1 MAIIPQISIF
11 EYEDIEKLGDLERF
25 KLALEGIDD
34 EALMQKLE
42 GKRDKGRDDYPV
54 RKMWNM
60 FIAMRVF
67 EHIKVEPFRRELA
80 RNSQL
85 RRACGLHDG
94 EPRRHLVPPSG
105 VFSRFLASLVEEQ
118 EEIDRIF
125 DTQVSQLYEL
135 VPGFG
140 GDLAGDGK
148 YIDSVANGKP
158 KEGQSA
164 TDNRSENDAQWSKKE
179 YHWTDSNG
187 KKQTRAEYHFGFKTH
202 ILCDVKSELPIGY
215 SVTAANA
222 DERAEMLKI
231 LDSAVISDEYR
242 RAVARHLMLDR
253 GYDSGPLIKTVKDA
267 GIIPVVDIRNAWK
280 DGEATKQY
288 KDTNIVYDYK
298 GAVYYVD
305 DKCDLVKMKYEG
317 YDKQKKCL
325 RYSHEGKTYKIYISY
340 DERVFLPIAR
350 DSDKFARLYKG
361 RTSVERLNARID
373 RDYMLEDHCIRGL
386 KKTRLMVSLSLVI
399 MNGMAIGK
407 MKNGKTGIRSLK
419 TAA

>member
-11 EYEDIEKLGDLERF
+11 EYGDIEKLGDLERF

-42 GKRDKGRDDYPV
+42 AKRGNGRDDYPV
-54 RKMWNM
+54 RMMWNM

-67 EHIKVEPFRRELA
+67 EHIKVAPFRRELA

-85 RRACGLHDG
+85 RRACGLYDG
-94 EPRRHLVPPSG
+94 EPRRHLVPPAG
-105 VFSRFLASLVEEQ
+105 VFSRFLASLMEEQ

-125 DTQVSQLYEL
+125 DSQVCQLYEL
-135 VPGFG
+135 IPGFG

-148 YIDSVANGKP
+148 YIDSVARGKP
-158 KEGQSA
+158 KEGQTA
-164 TDNRSENDAQWSKKE
+164 TDNRTENDAQWSKKE
-179 YHWTDSNG
+179 YHWTDASG
-187 KKQTRAEYHFGFKTH
+187 KKQTKTEYHFGFKAH
-202 ILCDVKSELPIGY
+202 ILCDVQTELPIGY

-222 DERAEMLKI
+222 DERAEMLRI
-231 LDSAVISDEYR
+231 LESAVTSDEYR
-242 RAVARHLMLDR
+242 KAAARHLMLDR
-253 GYDSGPLIKTVKDA
+253 GYDSGPLIKAIKDA
-267 GIIPVVDIRNAWK
+267 GISPVVDIRNAWK
-280 DGEATKQY
+280 DGETTKQY

-298 GAVYYVD
+298 GTVFYVND
-305 DKCDLVKMKYEG
+305 ECKLVKMKYEG

-325 RYSHEGKTYKIYISY
+325 RYSHEGKTYKIYISH

-350 DSDKFARLYKG
+350 DSEKFARLYKG

-373 RDYMLEDHCIRGL
+373 RDYMFEDHCIRGL
-386 KKTRLMVSLSLVI
+386 KKTRLIVSLSLVI